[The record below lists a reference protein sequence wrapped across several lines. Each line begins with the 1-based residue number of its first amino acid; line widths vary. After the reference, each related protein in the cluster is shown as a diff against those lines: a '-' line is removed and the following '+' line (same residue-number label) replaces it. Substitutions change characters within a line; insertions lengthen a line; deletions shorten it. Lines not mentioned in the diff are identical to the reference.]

1 MFKTTAKLKKLGLM
15 LSGVFSAVLFLAP
28 AVSYAQVNTHNLC
41 TGANLT
47 FKDQGC
53 NQNPDGSDV
62 AATDTAVSRAG
73 QIINDVI
80 NFVSI
85 LVGVAAVIM
94 IIYAG
99 FRLVT
104 SGGSAES
111 TKSAKDTILYAIIG
125 LVVVVFAQVI
135 VKFVLV
141 KISGVQ
147 ET

>member
-1 MFKTTAKLKKLGLM
+1 
-15 LSGVFSAVLFLAP
+15 
-28 AVSYAQVNTHNLC
+28 
-41 TGANLT
+41 
-47 FKDQGC
+47 
-53 NQNPDGSDV
+53 
-62 AATDTAVSRAG
+62 
-73 QIINDVI
+73 
-80 NFVSI
+80 
-85 LVGVAAVIM
+85 M

-104 SGGSAES
+104 GGGSAES